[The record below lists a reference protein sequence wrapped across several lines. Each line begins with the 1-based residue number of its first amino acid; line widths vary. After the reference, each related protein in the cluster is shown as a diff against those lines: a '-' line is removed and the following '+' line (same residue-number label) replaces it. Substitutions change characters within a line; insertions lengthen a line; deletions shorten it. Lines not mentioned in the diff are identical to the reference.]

1 MLSLMLGA
9 ASDTRDP
16 IFDLTPLELFLG
28 IIVVF
33 VICVVVGWA
42 WRTFKP

>member
-1 MLSLMLGA
+1 MLNLLLA
-9 ASDTRDP
+9 FKDTRDP
-16 IFDLTPLELFLG
+16 IFDLTPFELFLG